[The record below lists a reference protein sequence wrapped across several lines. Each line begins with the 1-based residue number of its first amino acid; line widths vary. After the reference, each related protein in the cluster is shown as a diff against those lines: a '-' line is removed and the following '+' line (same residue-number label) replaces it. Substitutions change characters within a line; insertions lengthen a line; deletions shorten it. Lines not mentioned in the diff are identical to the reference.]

1 MNKLIAFLFCFVL
14 GFQMTTMQQNND
26 ENEQAA
32 NYRSILSEAMQVDL
46 NANHI
51 FSYRKKTPLGFI
63 ENKSPM
69 HIETKSKSRF
79 IPKTSDRM
87 LDAPDFNSNFCT
99 YNTVPVYSYCLK
111 IKNMPC
117 CCCLCPK

>member
-1 MNKLIAFLFCFVL
+1 
-14 GFQMTTMQQNND
+14 MQPNND

-32 NYRSILSEAMQVDL
+32 NYRSILSETMQLNL
-46 NANHI
+46 NANRI
-51 FSYRKKTPLGFI
+51 FSYQKKTPLGYI

-87 LDAPDFNSNFCT
+87 LDAPELNSNFCT
-99 YNTVPVYSYCLK
+99 FTTRILTPF
-111 IKNMPC
+111 
-117 CCCLCPK
+117 